1 MNHKKKCYL
10 PKAIYDNNKK
20 METENDYDNKIR
32 KNIMP
37 IIQIV
42 TQYIKPNIIHGYKY
56 NNNIIPK
63 YNNKQN

>member
-1 MNHKKKCYL
+1 MNLKKKCYL

-32 KNIMP
+32 YNIMP

-42 TQYIKPNIIHGYKY
+42 TQYIKPNIIHGCTKV
-56 NNNIIPK
+56 
-63 YNNKQN
+63 